1 LASAPFTVQWLLN
14 GSVISTIP
22 VPALGND
29 CAANAAP
36 YSEPLVLIPP
46 LGDNFLE
53 FVMSNAVGQASQ
65 LIVVQVLAGGA
76 SPAAPANG
84 LVIGEAANLVSSLS
98 DARYYRAR
106 GRTCYVKCFREFVIG
121 PRVCRRYC
129 GPF

>member
-1 LASAPFTVQWLLN
+1 MR
-14 GSVISTIP
+14 TILIAML
-22 VPALGND
+22 VAAGLGWVGT
-29 CAANAAP
+29 
-36 YSEPLVLIPP
+36 SEL
-46 LGDNFLE
+46 
-53 FVMSNAVGQASQ
+53 S
-65 LIVVQVLAGGA
+65 
-76 SPAAPANG
+76 AAPANG